1 MYKLKIITRFAAAH
15 KLRGYEGKCENLHG
29 HNWKV
34 EVSILSNKLNKIGL
48 VLDFKEIKRTANEVI
63 QELDHSCL
71 NEMQF
76 FSNINPSSEN
86 IAKYI
91 YDRLSGEL
99 KKKGVTLAEV
109 TVWESEDAS
118 ASYEEEVKG

>member
-1 MYKLKIITRFAAAH
+1 MYLLKIITRFAAAH

-34 EVSILSNKLNKIGL
+34 EVSVLSNKLNEIGL
-48 VLDFKEIKRTANEVI
+48 VLDFREIKGVANKVI
-63 QELDHSCL
+63 QELDHNCL
-71 NEMQF
+71 NEIQF

-91 YDRLSGEL
+91 FDRLSGEFG
-99 KKKGVTLAEV
+99 KKGVRLAKV

-118 ASYEEEVKG
+118 ASYEEDVKG